1 MPPERIL
8 QGRTAAGRTDSV
20 RVRPATTPWTRM
32 VGLLG
37 RASLPE
43 DEGLLLSPAWS
54 IHTWAMRFPI
64 DVVFVD
70 RDDRI
75 LRIVEAMA
83 PWRLVSER
91 RAHGVV
97 ELAAGRARK
106 LGLRVGER
114 LSWE

>member
-1 MPPERIL
+1 MPAERIL
-8 QGRTAAGRTDSV
+8 QGRAVAGRTDRV
-20 RVRPATTPWTRM
+20 RVQPATTPWTRM

-37 RASLPE
+37 RAALPA

-91 RAHGVV
+91 RAHAVV
-97 ELAAGRARK
+97 ELAAGRARA
-106 LGLRVGER
+106 LGLTVGDR
-114 LSWE
+114 LRWG